1 MKTINMKK
9 TFSGDLSTSLQEYI
23 HANREESEHEFEQKK
38 KQRFPDGGK
47 YDRFIDVR
55 TGKEVV
61 DHKGERFASRSP
73 QFNRKKYPYL
83 SDREFQNRKL
93 GK

>member
-1 MKTINMKK
+1 M
-9 TFSGDLSTSLQEYI
+9 SLALKEFLG
-23 HANREESEHEFEQKK
+23 EEEERKARSLHRQA
-38 KQRFPDGGK
+38 QQAHPDGGK

-55 TGKEVV
+55 TGKYVE
-61 DHKGERFASRSP
+61 DYTGEHFASRNP
-73 QFNRKKYPYL
+73 HFNRRKYPYL